1 MSATEP
7 NQPSTPCIVAGFDN
21 SPSGFDAVALAREFA
36 ATTGARLIVTYIY
49 SELAGAIEFAPPP
62 ELVAQRRDDAL
73 RTVRRASIVLDGFE
87 DWEPVVYAAEPAAR
101 GLHEVADRAGAELIV
116 VGSTHRH
123 GLGRVMPGT
132 TGERLL
138 HGSACPIAI
147 APAGWR
153 GDAIETIGAGF
164 DGSPESRAAL
174 AAAATLARASGASIR
189 ALNVFERPDPANP
202 AYAVTGHGYTEIM
215 GELHE
220 MRRARLDQALEELPS
235 GVDAGG
241 QIIDGHPAEVLAAR
255 VGAARPPGARLARLW
270 RAACHARRKRR
281 ARARGHLTLPAAAGA
296 TRRGPA
302 ARRPRAPHGRPLE
315 TPALRLFRGRI
326 GTDPGCAEPS

>member
-1 MSATEP
+1 MSAAEP
-7 NQPSTPCIVAGFDN
+7 NQPSGPCIVAGFDN
-21 SPSGFDAVALAREFA
+21 SPSGFDAVALARQLAA
-36 ATTGARLIVTYIY
+36 ATDARLIVAYIY
-49 SELAGAIEFAPPP
+49 LEAISAIEIVPPP
-62 ELVAQRRDDAL
+62 ELVAQRRKEAL

-87 DWEPVVYAAEPAAR
+87 RWEPVVYASEPAAR

-123 GLGRVMPGT
+123 GLGRVMPGA

-174 AAAATLARASGASIR
+174 AAAATLAHASGASLR
-189 ALNVFERPDPANP
+189 ALNVFEPPNPANP
-202 AYAVTGHGYTEIM
+202 VYAVTGHGYTEIM
-215 GELHE
+215 GELRD

-235 GVDAGG
+235 RVDAGG
-241 QIIDGHPAEVLAAR
+241 QIIDGHPAEVLAAESER
-255 VGAARPPGARLARLW
+255 LDLLVIGSRGYGALRATLAGSVAHELAGTSRCPLLLVPRGVDRPLDGLA
-270 RAACHARRKRR
+270 H
-281 ARARGHLTLPAAAGA
+281 
-296 TRRGPA
+296 RRGRRTA
-302 ARRPRAPHGRPLE
+302 AH
-315 TPALRLFRGRI
+315 
-326 GTDPGCAEPS
+326 